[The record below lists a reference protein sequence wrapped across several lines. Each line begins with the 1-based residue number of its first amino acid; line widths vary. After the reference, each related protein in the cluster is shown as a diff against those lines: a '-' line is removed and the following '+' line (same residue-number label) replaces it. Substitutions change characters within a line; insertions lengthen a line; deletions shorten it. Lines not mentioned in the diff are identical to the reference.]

1 MLPGCTRALFSDQ
14 WKRLSL
20 PYSGS
25 NIPHTT
31 VSAPAT
37 SPAGD
42 KHESPLPA
50 ACCRDVRGEGPQRDA
65 SASPAL
71 WAPFPVLCMYVKHV
85 QQQGG
90 AVTPGP
96 QEHCS
101 PDTSLH
107 CDPTSSPSL
116 LRGNSPLCSLGWAI
130 AVSALSPGS
139 LSRPHCPSESTCLSP
154 QRRTGGSWAQGAGV
168 WPQPPPGRA
177 ILGGASGSW
186 SLFPGSM
193 LS

>member
-14 WKRLSL
+14 WKRLSS
-20 PYSGS
+20 PCSWS

-37 SPAGD
+37 SQAGD
-42 KHESPLPA
+42 KHESPSPTV
-50 ACCRDVRGEGPQRDA
+50 CWSNVRGEGPQRDA

-71 WAPFPVLCMYVKHV
+71 WAPFPVLCMYVIHV

-101 PDTSLH
+101 PDTNLH
-107 CDPTSSPSL
+107 WDPTSCSSF
-116 LRGNSPLCSLGWAI
+116 LRGNHPCGAWAGPLLCQHCHLGPYQDLTAP
-130 AVSALSPGS
+130 SA
-139 LSRPHCPSESTCLSP
+139 STCLSP
-154 QRRTGGSWAQGAGV
+154 QWRTGGRWAQCPRM
-168 WPQPPPGRA
+168 WPQSRPGKHHPRWG
-177 ILGGASGSW
+177 LW
-186 SLFPGSM
+186 VP
-193 LS
+193 